1 MVLPMPQSSD
11 SNVLFVFIIQ
21 WKKMNSNTVIRF
33 CPPLSIFTLRYL
45 MRFDFPGSFG
55 LCLSKSY

>member
-1 MVLPMPQSSD
+1 
-11 SNVLFVFIIQ
+11 
-21 WKKMNSNTVIRF
+21 MNSNTVIRF